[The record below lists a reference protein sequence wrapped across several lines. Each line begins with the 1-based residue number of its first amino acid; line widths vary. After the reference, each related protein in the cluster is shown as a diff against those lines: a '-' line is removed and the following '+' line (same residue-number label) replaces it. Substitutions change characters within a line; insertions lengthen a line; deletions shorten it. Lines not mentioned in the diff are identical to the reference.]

1 MFATASLAPL
11 IRASLLLALLWSG
24 AGWAQVAVPEL
35 RGRVTDLTATLQPAQ
50 IQTLEAKLATFE
62 RERGSQVAVLLVP
75 TTQPETIEQYAI
87 RVVEQWKLGRAQQDD
102 GVLLLIAKADRTLRI
117 EVGQGLEG
125 AIPDALAKRIIEEQM
140 LPRLREGD
148 FAGGIEA
155 GVDAVLGLIR
165 GEQLPAPA
173 QNAASV
179 GSAFEKALPL
189 LFVLIFAGQFLRQ
202 LLGRLPGA
210 GLVGGFAFLLGWL
223 LTGAVLIALLFALA
237 GFVLTLTGMAGG
249 GGGWHSR
256 GGGGGGGFGDGG
268 FRGGGGG
275 FSGGGASGR
284 W

>member
-1 MFATASLAPL
+1 MFAATVLAPRMR
-11 IRASLLLALLWSG
+11 IGLLLAVVLWSG
-24 AGWAQVAVPEL
+24 LGSAQVAVPEL
-35 RGRVTDLTATLQPAQ
+35 KARVSDLTATLEPAQ
-50 IQTLEAKLATFE
+50 VQALESKLAAFE

-125 AIPDALAKRIIEEQM
+125 AIPDALAKRILEEQM
-140 LPRLREGD
+140 LPRLRAGD

-155 GVDAVLGLIR
+155 GVDTILRLIR
-165 GEQLPAPA
+165 GEPLPTPA
-173 QNAASV
+173 KTAAAV
-179 GSAFEKALPL
+179 GSAFEKALPM
-189 LFVLIFAGQFLRQ
+189 LFILIFAGQFLRS

-237 GFVLTLTGMAGG
+237 GFVLTLTGLSG

-256 GGGGGGGFGDGG
+256 GGGGFGGGGFV
-268 FRGGGGG
+268 GGGGG

>member
-1 MFATASLAPL
+1 MFAAATLAPL
-11 IRASLLLALLWSG
+11 MRTGLLLALLWSG
-24 AGWAQVAVPEL
+24 AASAQVAVPVL
-35 RGRVTDLTATLQPAQ
+35 SARVSDLTATLQPAQ
-50 IQTLEAKLATFE
+50 RQALESKLATFE

-102 GVLLLIAKADRTLRI
+102 GVLLLIAKSDRTLRI

-125 AIPDALAKRIIEEQM
+125 AIPDAVAKRIIEEQI
-140 LPRLREGD
+140 LPRLRAGD
-148 FAGGIEA
+148 FSGGIEA
-155 GVDAVLGLIR
+155 GVDTILVLIR
-165 GEQLPAPA
+165 GESLPAPSP
-173 QNAASV
+173 AAA
-179 GSAFEKALPL
+179 GTASAFEKALPM

-202 LLGRLPGA
+202 MLGRLPGA
-210 GLVGGFAFLLGWL
+210 GLVGAGAFLLGWL
-223 LTGAVLIALLFALA
+223 LTGGLLIALLFALA
-237 GFVLTLTGMAGG
+237 AFVLTLTGLSS

-256 GGGGGGGFGDGG
+256 GGGGGFGGGG